1 VKLQAAD
8 VLGAGGYTTTFL
20 SFFLSFFFLTLI
32 QNPLQLRERKGKGEA
47 PTPD

>member
-1 VKLQAAD
+1 VKLQGAD
-8 VLGAGGYTTTFL
+8 DLGAGGYTNNL
-20 SFFLSFFFLTLI
+20 SFFLSLFFLTLI

>member
-1 VKLQAAD
+1 LKLQGAD

-20 SFFLSFFFLTLI
+20 SFLLSFFFLTLI